1 MTLRARNVLGTFEKR
16 SPAPSWPDSST
27 VRALSVPV
35 SQRSG
40 FGVRSGLNFS
50 GLPHYYISSVKRL
63 RGSHASRFVST
74 RSLNTRLSC
83 INIVYFIAKAIINR

>member
-1 MTLRARNVLGTFEKR
+1 MTLRAQNVLETFEKR
-16 SPAPSWPDSST
+16 SPAPFWPESST
-27 VRALSVPV
+27 GRALSVQV

-40 FGVRSGLNFS
+40 FGFRSVLNLS

-63 RGSHASRFVST
+63 RGSHASKFVST

-83 INIVYFIAKAIINR
+83 IVYFISKAIINR